1 MASIKDAGP
10 GPYCRESYDRLS
22 AAFRD
27 TLEMGYSVSGF
38 KDGGHQEQRRKKNH
52 DDVSEF

>member
-38 KDGGHQEQRRKKNH
+38 KDGGHQEQRRKNH

>member
-38 KDGGHQEQRRKKNH
+38 KDGGIKNKGEKNH